1 MRPVVV
7 IALVVVLAGALVGV
21 FVMRNVHAP
30 APHQPVSPPMVSRP
44 APPPLAPERSSASA
58 DVERVRQAL
67 QAALRR
73 AAEQPA
79 SSAFPEGT
87 RLIDVRLQG
96 DLAIVDLS
104 QEFGNLANQGDTAES
119 MAQHALRSVLA
130 SCPGVKRMRVLLQGK
145 QFEGE
150 HSGPWDDVPVQDEP
164 GSRS

>member
-1 MRPVVV
+1 MRPIVVT
-7 IALVVVLAGALVGV
+7 ALVVVLVGALVGIL
-21 FVMRNVHAP
+21 VMRDRPAP
-30 APHQPVSPPMVSRP
+30 ATHRPVPLPVAGRP
-44 APPPLAPERSSASA
+44 APPPSSPGQSGASA
-58 DVERVRQAL
+58 NVEHVRQAL
-67 QAALRR
+67 QAALRH